1 METWIFMVNNGTTG
15 TFNNEGK
22 VIHDFIETATISNKE
37 RKFSKHPTQKPIG
50 LYSPLLFFFYS
61 FYHITY
67 QEERPPFP
75 THLNTIQK

>member
-50 LYSPLLFFFYS
+50 LYSPLLFLFFIVS
-61 FYHITY
+61 IILPTKKSTHHFPHI
-67 QEERPPFP
+67 
-75 THLNTIQK
+75 